1 MVIALI
7 LQFIFNALYEEIL
20 HIAFKLW
27 NKNYLNNVLRFIF
40 FFLHV
45 FVRLGKF

>member
-27 NKNYLNNVLRFIF
+27 NKNYLNNILRFF
-40 FFLHV
+40 SFSMSL
-45 FVRLGKF
+45 